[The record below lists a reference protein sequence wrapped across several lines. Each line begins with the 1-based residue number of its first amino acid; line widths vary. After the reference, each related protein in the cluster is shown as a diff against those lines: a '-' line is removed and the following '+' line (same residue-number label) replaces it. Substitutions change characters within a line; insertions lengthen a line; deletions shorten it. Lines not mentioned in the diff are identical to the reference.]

1 MKSFVF
7 STLIGFLLLAGC
19 SKQNFQTVN
28 DENSFLAAA
37 SYNANV
43 DILWV
48 IDNSYATMEVHQNR
62 IADKMQSFYDGLIAN
77 KTNFRIAAT
86 TMDMSSGGAQG
97 DLLGSV
103 PVISKSTP
111 NAVARLQE
119 LLKRGGQGNN
129 SEIGLGAMKRA
140 LEKEV
145 SKGTAARFLRD
156 DALLVIVFVT
166 DDRDFSIGTPNDY
179 KNFLDGLKG
188 ENTLKNQKWI
198 ANYIGVTDLNDPNC
212 RTYGDYSAKG
222 DDYIELAQGSG
233 GVSDSICDTDF
244 SSYIDQITLRLK
256 SVLNRYKL
264 EDIPIL
270 DSLTVY
276 KNRALI
282 RRDSTDGWIYET
294 ETNTVVLNGSAKPGP
309 NDDIEIKFE
318 IKTKLKNKN

>member
-1 MKSFVF
+1 MF
-7 STLIGFLLLAGC
+7 SVGC

-37 SYNANV
+37 TYNANV

-48 IDNSYATMEVHQNR
+48 VDNSHENMEVHQNR
-62 IADKMQSFYDGLIAN
+62 IATKMQAFYDGLIAN

-86 TMDMSSGGAQG
+86 TMDMSNSGAQG

-103 PVISKSTP
+103 PVVTRATP
-111 NAVARLQE
+111 NAVARLSD
-119 LLKRGGQGNN
+119 LLKRGGEGANA
-129 SEIGLGAMKRA
+129 EIGLGAMKMA
-140 LEKEV
+140 LEKET
-145 SKGTAARFLRD
+145 SKGNAAKFLRE

-166 DDRDFSIGTPNDY
+166 DDKDFSVGTPNDY
-179 KNFLDGLKG
+179 KLFLDGLKG
-188 ENTLKNQKWI
+188 ENSLGSQKWI

-212 RTYGDYSAKG
+212 RTYGDYAVRG
-222 DDYIELAQGSG
+222 EDYIELAQGSG
-233 GVSDSICDTDF
+233 GVSDSICNTDF

-276 KNRALI
+276 KNGVSVRE
-282 RRDSTDGWIYET
+282 DKTNGWIYEA
-294 ETNTVVLNGSAKPGP
+294 EKNTIVLNGSAKPGP

-318 IKTKLKNKN
+318 IKTKLKN